1 MPDRFEAAVRRNG
14 DAGVIDI
21 TGELDGAATAPLAAA
36 YAEAAAGVERITLNF
51 GGLTYMNSSGIALI
65 VELLGK
71 ARAASLGVHAFGL
84 SEHYRQ
90 IFEITRLSDFVEIH
104 ADEPSAVA

>member
-1 MPDRFEAAVRRNG
+1 MPDRFVAVARRNG

-21 TGELDGAATAPLAAA
+21 TGELDSAASAPLAAA
-36 YAEAAAGVERITLNF
+36 YGEAATSAQRITLNF
-51 GGLTYMNSSGIALI
+51 SELTYMNSSGIALI
-65 VELLGK
+65 VELLGR
-71 ARAASLGVHAFGL
+71 ARAAGLSVHAFGL

-90 IFEITRLSDFVEIH
+90 IFEITRLADFVEIH

>member
-1 MPDRFEAAVRRNG
+1 MTDRFEAVPRRNG
-14 DAGVIDI
+14 EVGVIDI
-21 TGELDGAATAPLAAA
+21 AGELDGAAAAPLAAA
-36 YAEAAAGVERITLNF
+36 YTEAAADAERVTLNF

-71 ARAASLGVHAFGL
+71 ARAAGLAVHAFGL

-90 IFEITRLSDFVEIH
+90 IFEITRLADFVEIH

>member
-1 MPDRFEAAVRRNG
+1 MTDRFAATARRHG
-14 DAGVIDI
+14 DAGVVDI
-21 TGELDGAATAPLAAA
+21 TGELDSGAAAPLATA
-36 YAEAAAGVERITLNF
+36 YAEAAAGASRITLNF
-51 GGLTYMNSSGIALI
+51 GELTYMNSSGIALI

-71 ARAASLGVHAFGL
+71 ARAAGLSVHAFGL

-90 IFEITRLSDFVEIH
+90 IFEITRLADFVEIH